1 MTLKKL
7 CSDEPQL
14 KDNKDLPFDL
24 RLGFLGRWRRKDKV
38 RPTRTDITEA
48 VGTSFVEHHL
58 TIEQLK
64 DLYQDSYIHHE
75 FPERSD
81 GLSTEEARKRL
92 QDGGGNVLP
101 PPKEESI
108 FRAFVKQFHFKFWLL
123 LTGAAFL
130 SIVAFFVHYANG
142 INEPLSLYCAFILLF
157 VVLFMCMLSL
167 WQENKARKVIKNFTR
182 LLPSKAIVIRDC
194 EEKEI
199 NIEDIVVGD
208 LVIIRSG
215 SRIPADIR
223 ILQTNCLMIAASEV
237 TGQTAPVECTAEAAA
252 SYVSVFDSRNIA
264 FKGSYCTEGDGL
276 GIVIRTGKFT
286 VLGGIANLHTHMM
299 PSKTKLQRELR
310 IISKFITVMAICMAT
325 AMFFIGCIVA
335 KFENVLDHFVIG
347 FLVVIVANVPQGLPA
362 TVMSQLRIIARRMS
376 QKNIYIKKV
385 DLIDELGAATVICAD
400 KSGTLTMNQMVVTD
414 LWYNR
419 RMVATAAGVDHK
431 HPHMRAMRSAFKTG
445 ERLEEPLPDILTVMS
460 VCNRAQFE
468 NVRRLSCRVSTMRAL
483 QKSASE
489 AMLSGPVTKN
499 FTIVDTRTGQVSE
512 RIRPTPSGTDGLSA
526 LEHGVSESSRDQSK
540 NQRKSRK
547 NDIYGIP
554 SDVAL
559 VKYVELHASV
569 EGIRQ
574 RYHLV
579 HEIPFNSIRR
589 WQLVVARCLVDVEP
603 VENMPKPS
611 KDEARYVVM
620 IKGAPEVILS
630 SCKLARANNEVVDI
644 DEEFRQECQMAW
656 ESLGNAGRRV
666 IAFAQAHFNAPI
678 DEKFVHGEYEWPDN
692 LVFLGMAAIMDPPR
706 PETAAAI
713 RQCKGAGIKVFM
725 ITGDHPTTAKAVA
738 TQIGLIEETNDKVGM
753 KKEGRDWCVVTGEQL
768 QDYSNAEWDVLLRHQ
783 YIVFARTNLEQKLRI
798 VQEVQHRGETVAV
811 TGGGVNDAPAL
822 ARANVGIAMGLCGSD
837 IARQTADIVLLDDN
851 FASIVMGIEEG
862 RLLFDNLRLS
872 LAYTFAHLW
881 PELFPIM
888 LTFILGLPQ
897 GLSPVQILSIDLAS
911 ELPPAVSL
919 AYEQPEE
926 DIMLTP
932 PRSRKTRLLS
942 KGLLAYAYFFAGTG
956 ITIGCLAAYLSVYW
970 YHNITF
976 NDLLFTA
983 EHHWKVGAINF
994 TTSSGVV
1001 YDENQQLFIKGQAA
1015 AAWQIVLVMSQVFH
1029 LYNCAT
1035 RRVSVFKHG
1044 VSNVVS
1050 VFAVIIEILLLV
1062 MFVYTPMSQYFMNT
1076 HPPPI
1081 HVWFIGPLVGL
1092 YLLGYNEGRKY
1103 LLRNYPKSKLVKF
1116 IKW

>member
-1 MTLKKL
+1 M
-7 CSDEPQL
+7 
-14 KDNKDLPFDL
+14 
-24 RLGFLGRWRRKDKV
+24 
-38 RPTRTDITEA
+38 
-48 VGTSFVEHHL
+48 
-58 TIEQLK
+58 
-64 DLYQDSYIHHE
+64 
-75 FPERSD
+75 
-81 GLSTEEARKRL
+81 
-92 QDGGGNVLP
+92 
-101 PPKEESI
+101 
-108 FRAFVKQFHFKFWLL
+108 
-123 LTGAAFL
+123 
-130 SIVAFFVHYANG
+130 
-142 INEPLSLYCAFILLF
+142 
-157 VVLFMCMLSL
+157 
-167 WQENKARKVIKNFTR
+167 
-182 LLPSKAIVIRDC
+182 
-194 EEKEI
+194 
-199 NIEDIVVGD
+199 
-208 LVIIRSG
+208 
-215 SRIPADIR
+215 
-223 ILQTNCLMIAASEV
+223 
-237 TGQTAPVECTAEAAA
+237 APVECTAEAAA
-252 SYVSVFDSRNIA
+252 SYVSVFDSRNVA

-286 VLGGIANLHTHMM
+286 VLGGIANLHTHL
-299 PSKTKLQRELR
+299 PPVKTKLQRELR
-310 IISKFITVMAICMAT
+310 IISKFISILAICMAT

-347 FLVVIVANVPQGLPA
+347 FLIVIVANVPQGLPA
-362 TVMSQLRIIARRMS
+362 TVMSQLRIIARRLS

-385 DLIDELGAATVICAD
+385 DLIDELGAATLICAD

-419 RMVATAAGVDHK
+419 RMVVTGAGIDHK
-431 HPHMRAMRSAFKTG
+431 HPHMRAMRSAVKTG

-468 NVRRLSCRVSTMRAL
+468 NVRRSSCRVSTIRAL

-499 FTIVDTRTGQVSE
+499 FTIVDTRTGQISE
-512 RIRPTPSGTDGLSA
+512 RIRPTPSRSDRLSA
-526 LEHGVSESSRDQSK
+526 LEQGVSESTTDQPK
-540 NQRKSRK
+540 NQKKSRK

-589 WQLVVARCLVDVEP
+589 WQLVVARCLVDVVP
-603 VENMPKPS
+603 VKNIPQPS

-620 IKGAPEVILS
+620 IKGAPEVILG
-630 SCKLARANNEVVDI
+630 SCKLARANSEVVDI
-644 DEEFRQECQMAW
+644 DDKFRQECQKAW

-666 IAFAQAHFNAPI
+666 IAFAQAHFNAPT
-678 DEKFVHGEYEWPDN
+678 DMKFVHGEYKWPDN
-692 LVFLGMAAIMDPPR
+692 LIFLGMAAIMDPPR

-713 RQCKGAGIKVFM
+713 NQCKGAGIKVFM

-738 TQIGLIEETNDKVGM
+738 TQIGLIEDINDKIGM
-753 KKEGRDWCVVTGEQL
+753 KTEGRDWCVVTGEQL
-768 QDYSNAEWDVLLRHQ
+768 QDYNQAEWDALLRHQ

-822 ARANVGIAMGLCGSD
+822 ARANVGIAMGRCGSD

-851 FASIVMGIEEG
+851 FASIVKGIEEG

-888 LTFILGLPQ
+888 LTFVLGLPQ

-956 ITIGCLAAYLSVYW
+956 ITIGCMAAYLSVYW

-976 NDLLFTA
+976 KDLLFTA
-983 EHHWKVGAINF
+983 EHHWKVGAVNF
-994 TTSSGVV
+994 TTSDGVV
-1001 YDENQQLFIKGQAA
+1001 YDENQQLFIKGQRQPLGRLFSLCRRCFISIIAQPDEFLFSNMA
-1015 AAWQIVLVMSQVFH
+1015 SQT
-1029 LYNCAT
+1029 LSLC
-1035 RRVSVFKHG
+1035 
-1044 VSNVVS
+1044 
-1050 VFAVIIEILLLV
+1050 LL
-1062 MFVYTPMSQYFMNT
+1062 
-1076 HPPPI
+1076 
-1081 HVWFIGPLVGL
+1081 
-1092 YLLGYNEGRKY
+1092 
-1103 LLRNYPKSKLVKF
+1103 
-1116 IKW
+1116 